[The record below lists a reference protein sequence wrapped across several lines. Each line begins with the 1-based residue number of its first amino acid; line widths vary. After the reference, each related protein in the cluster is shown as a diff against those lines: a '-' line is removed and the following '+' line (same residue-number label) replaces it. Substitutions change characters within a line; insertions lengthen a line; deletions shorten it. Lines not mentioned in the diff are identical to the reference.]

1 MTMHSHQGE
10 LVRHDDEEADRTL
23 VGQRMAI
30 GGEPEPV
37 TSTLDDD
44 LPDEELQRKRYGGV
58 NWGAGFFGSLV
69 VVAVAGLLTVAVAA
83 LVAGLERTGD
93 VLPAEAAGEPMTVG
107 LVAAAILLGV
117 LAAAFY
123 AGGYVAGR
131 MSRFDGGR
139 QGAAVWFFGLLLT
152 GSVVGLWLVLGGRYR
167 PQDQVSLPALEL
179 SPELTGVAVL
189 GGAALLLVG
198 SLLAAVLGG
207 KVGCRYHRKVDDAA
221 YP

>member
-1 MTMHSHQGE
+1 MTMHSDQRE
-10 LVRHDDEEADRTL
+10 LARHDEEDDRTL
-23 VGQRMAI
+23 VRQPLAI
-30 GGEPEPV
+30 GGEPEPPP
-37 TSTLDDD
+37 STLADAE
-44 LPDEELQRKRYGGV
+44 PDEELQRKRYGGL

-69 VVAVAGLLTVAVAA
+69 VVAVAGLLVVAVTG
-83 LVAGLERTGD
+83 LVVSLGRTAD
-93 VLPAEAAGEPMTVG
+93 VLPVETAGEPMTAG

-117 LAAAFY
+117 LAAAFC

-152 GSVVGLWLVLGGRYR
+152 ASVVGLWLVLGVRFR
-167 PQDQVSLPALEL
+167 AQDQVSLPAIEL

-189 GGAALLLVG
+189 GSAAVALVG

-207 KVGCRYHRKVDDAA
+207 KVGCSYHRKVDDAA
-221 YP
+221 YA

>member
-1 MTMHSHQGE
+1 
-10 LVRHDDEEADRTL
+10 V
-23 VGQRMAI
+23 
-30 GGEPEPV
+30 
-37 TSTLDDD
+37 
-44 LPDEELQRKRYGGV
+44 
-58 NWGAGFFGSLV
+58 
-69 VVAVAGLLTVAVAA
+69 

-117 LAAAFY
+117 LATGFY

-189 GGAALLLVG
+189 GGAALLVVG